1 MITKDNNRCKCNTTT
16 RVYAHTGEWEH
27 EVEWRL
33 KGRVALLTKL
43 LVDLKAFIGL
53 KSSVVGPIVS
63 VAGAVAIEF
72 RLNGPFLPLIPC
84 KLSKHDVKK
93 RTKQKI
99 QKKTKKDVLFVVWW
113 LTNDSGLDLG
123 FFSPLGESDGPT
135 KEIIMLVYLNLDFQ
149 YHSLSCVL

>member
-1 MITKDNNRCKCNTTT
+1 M

-33 KGRVALLTKL
+33 KGKVALLTKL

-72 RLNGPFLPLIPC
+72 RLKGPLLPLIPC
-84 KLSKHDVKK
+84 KMSKDKCK
-93 RTKQKI
+93 LNCQN
-99 QKKTKKDVLFVVWW
+99 KTKKMSSLLYSNLLMIEALFLVSFHLLVKVM
-113 LTNDSGLDLG
+113 DLQ
-123 FFSPLGESDGPT
+123 
-135 KEIIMLVYLNLDFQ
+135 KW
-149 YHSLSCVL
+149 